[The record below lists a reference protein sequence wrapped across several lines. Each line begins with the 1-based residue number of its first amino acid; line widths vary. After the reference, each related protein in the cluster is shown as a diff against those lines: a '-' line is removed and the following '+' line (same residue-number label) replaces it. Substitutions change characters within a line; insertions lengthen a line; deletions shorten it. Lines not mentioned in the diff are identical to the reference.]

1 MSPHLHTT
9 IIGLALLLLFA
20 GYMTW
25 SIRKLYNLN
34 NHINMIEDFVK
45 YKAKLDLA
53 KNNPS
58 KMMTLYKNYMEGEA

>member
-1 MSPHLHTT
+1 MSPLVHTT

-58 KMMTLYKNYMEGEA
+58 KMMTLYKNYMEGGA

>member
-1 MSPHLHTT
+1 MTPHLHIT
-9 IIGLALLLLFA
+9 IVGLALLLLFA

-25 SIRKLYNLN
+25 SICKLYNLN

-45 YKAKLDLA
+45 YKARLDLA

-58 KMMTLYKNYMEGEA
+58 KMVTLYEEYIEGEA